1 MNFIAGY
8 LIIITKDEEKSFWLM
23 DALLGKMLP
32 GIVVVVFL
40 MLFKWVFSYS
50 DLIRGFYQVE
60 TGHGNARKVREM
72 SAKLILYT
80 PTKSRE
86 EVRCKTPVSVNQGG
100 AELKTLMWSECVPM
114 KIEEKLEYSIKSKT

>member
-32 GIVVVVFL
+32 GSLRGFFI
-40 MLFKWVFSYS
+40 LFKCVFSYS

-72 SAKLILYT
+72 SAKLSLYT
-80 PTKSRE
+80 PTKS
-86 EVRCKTPVSVNQGG
+86 
-100 AELKTLMWSECVPM
+100 
-114 KIEEKLEYSIKSKT
+114 